1 MGINK
6 NSLRFLLLAKK
17 NGVDFSS
24 TAMIGRQTLNMP
36 ESHFIDVMKNE
47 SGYVESTEVWKE
59 MYRGRYAEKLLN
71 YLGAYTTDSFD
82 FSDYEQAT
90 FVHDFNAP
98 ISEVH
103 KKKYTLVID
112 GGSLEHIFNF
122 PVAIRNCMEMI
133 AVGGHFISITPS
145 NNNFG
150 HGFYQFSPELFYR
163 VLNADNGFVM
173 KIMYYYD
180 DKFNPN
186 WKSVADP
193 DKVRKRVTLVN
204 DKPVMLI
211 LLAQR
216 ESIISIFD
224 KIPQQSDYQAAWEK
238 GSYGSNVNKNAGSIF
253 SKIKSILPI
262 TFKIWLVRKIKS
274 KPNSEFYKDVNVVD
288 LLRS

>member
-17 NGVDFSS
+17 RGVDFSR

-47 SGYVESTEVWKE
+47 SGMTEPLATWAHLYE
-59 MYRGRYAEKLLN
+59 GRYAEKLLQF
-71 YLGAYTTDSFD
+71 LGAETADSFD

-90 FVHDFNAP
+90 YVHDFNNP
-98 ISEVH
+98 IADEH
-103 KKKYTLVID
+103 KNKYTLVID

-122 PVAIRNCMEMI
+122 PTAMRNCMEMT
-133 AVGGHFISITPS
+133 ASKGHFISITPS

-163 VLNADNGFVM
+163 VLNHDNGFAV
-173 KIMYYYD
+173 KLMYYYD
-180 DKFNPN
+180 DKFSAH

-193 DKVRKRVTLVN
+193 DKVRKRVTLIN

-211 LLAQR
+211 LLAER
-216 ESIISIFD
+216 ESIKSLFD
-224 KIPQQSDYQAAWEK
+224 KTPQQSDYQSAWEE
-238 GSYGSNVNKNAGSIF
+238 GSYGSKDKKNQKGIKG
-253 SKIKSILPI
+253 KIKKMLPI
-262 TFKIWLVRKIKS
+262 TFKIWLDRKINS
-274 KPNSEFYKDVNVVD
+274 KPNPEFYKDVNIVD